1 MSMDST
7 LKDLKSG
14 KLKTLIAPSV
24 LSADFTKL
32 KDELQAIEAGGAD
45 WLHVDVMDGDFVP
58 NLTMGPFIVEALKK
72 LTKLP
77 LDVHLMIQ
85 KPERYVKQF
94 AEAGAEMLT
103 VHPEAEGYIF
113 GTLDTIKE
121 LGVRAGMAIK
131 PATPVSVV
139 SDYIKYLDMLLIM
152 TVNPGFSGQTMK
164 SECLTKYKEA
174 RQLFG
179 NDLLLE
185 IDGGVMPEN
194 VQAVRDAGV
203 QVIVAATAVFKSK
216 DYGQAIK
223 TLRG

>member
-1 MSMDST
+1 MSMEST
-7 LKDLKSG
+7 IKDLKSG

-24 LSADFTKL
+24 LSADFTRL

-58 NLTMGPFIVEALKK
+58 NLTMGPFIVDALKK
-72 LTKLP
+72 MTKLP

-85 KPERYVKQF
+85 KPERYIKQF
-94 AEAGAEMLT
+94 ADAGAEMLT

-139 SDYIKYLDMLLIM
+139 KDYIKYLDMLLIM
-152 TVNPGFSGQTMK
+152 TVNPGFSGQKMIK
-164 SECLTKYKEA
+164 KALSKYGEA
-174 RQLFG
+174 RQMFG
-179 NDLLLE
+179 KDLLLE
-185 IDGGVMPEN
+185 IDGGVMPDN
-194 VQAVRDAGV
+194 VEAVRDAGV
-203 QVIVAATAVFKSK
+203 QIIVAATAVFKAK
-216 DYGQAIK
+216 DYAKEIK

>member
-1 MSMDST
+1 
-7 LKDLKSG
+7 
-14 KLKTLIAPSV
+14 
-24 LSADFTKL
+24 
-32 KDELQAIEAGGAD
+32 
-45 WLHVDVMDGDFVP
+45 
-58 NLTMGPFIVEALKK
+58 MGPFIVEALKK
-72 LTKLP
+72 MTKLP
-77 LDVHLMIQ
+77 LDCHLMIQ
-85 KPERYVKQF
+85 QPERYVEQF
-94 AEAGAEMLT
+94 VKAGAEFVT
-103 VHPEAEGYIF
+103 VHPEADGYIY
-113 GTLDTIKE
+113 GALDIIRK
-121 LGVRAGMAIK
+121 LGAKPGLAIK

-139 SDYIKYLDMLLIM
+139 SDYIKQIEMLLIM